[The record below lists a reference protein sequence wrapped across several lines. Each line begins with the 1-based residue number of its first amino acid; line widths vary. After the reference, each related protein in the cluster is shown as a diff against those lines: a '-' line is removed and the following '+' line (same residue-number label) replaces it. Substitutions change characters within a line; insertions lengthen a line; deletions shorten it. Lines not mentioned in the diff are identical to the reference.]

1 MKSRTI
7 HGRLITHARVDGE
20 YANWDARALGFDE
33 CGNPLHRF
41 HPEDLTPASMLPSLA
56 DIARG
61 SAACQRAQAAF
72 SSIRHHDRWCAIRRD
87 LAANGDRRELVRF
100 MSASQP
106 FAGSAFNTVP
116 SSHWF
121 QMPSEELLI
130 MVQRRLGL
138 ELSCLS
144 GISTSQA
151 LGGIPIDALGDT
163 LLTHHNHS
171 QRHNGVGKALA
182 RAARQAHPGKR
193 VLVDSLESESFS
205 PGARPDVAVL
215 NGAGSKHLLLE
226 VKVVCPIS
234 SNPDSTGEAGS
245 YAAFANT
252 APGLRRGI
260 LGCGEV
266 GGRAAT
272 DAKYAGALQ
281 RGHRV
286 TPFIMETFGGLEGD
300 AVELL
305 NDWARLARGQTPPGE
320 EPPWSARNFIPYW
333 SQVLSATAQRA
344 AAAEILNRVRE
355 EVATRNAMHARG
367 A

>member
-1 MKSRTI
+1 M
-7 HGRLITHARVDGE
+7 
-20 YANWDARALGFDE
+20 
-33 CGNPLHRF
+33 
-41 HPEDLTPASMLPSLA
+41 
-56 DIARG
+56 
-61 SAACQRAQAAF
+61 
-72 SSIRHHDRWCAIRRD
+72 
-87 LAANGDRRELVRF
+87 
-100 MSASQP
+100 
-106 FAGSAFNTVP
+106 
-116 SSHWF
+116 
-121 QMPSEELLI
+121 
-130 MVQRRLGL
+130 
-138 ELSCLS
+138 
-144 GISTSQA
+144 
-151 LGGIPIDALGDT
+151 
-163 LLTHHNHS
+163 
-171 QRHNGVGKALA
+171 
-182 RAARQAHPGKR
+182 
-193 VLVDSLESESFS
+193 
-205 PGARPDVAVL
+205 AVL

-234 SNPDSTGEAGS
+234 SNPDSTGEVGS

-266 GGRAAT
+266 GGKAAT

-286 TPFIMETFGGLEGD
+286 IPFIMETFGGLEED

-333 SQVLSATAQRA
+333 SQVLSSTAQRA